1 MLLHGFPQL
10 VLLGA
15 IFDLHLLP
23 HTVVIDLLE
32 HLLLS
37 DALLCQ
43 DLLLKSCA
51 PFSTPL
57 LLLQNSL
64 SALGILLFE
73 LARVSNLLLNVIL
86 FLNLFSFN
94 FTRFYLLGIIEHH
107 PHLCLLFFFLSMQA
121 IFFFFLL
128 QFAEFDIVQSV
139 LFLFQ
144 FILSL
149 LLIQLGSV
157 A

>member
-1 MLLHGFPQL
+1 M
-10 VLLGA
+10 
-15 IFDLHLLP
+15 FDLHLLP

-43 DLLLKSCA
+43 DLLLKSRA

-57 LLLQNSL
+57 LLFQNSL

-73 LARVSNLLLNVIL
+73 LARVRNLLLNVIL

-149 LLIQLGSV
+149 LLIQLGCV